1 MIPDENS
8 IFCTRKKECFGLN
21 THSCWILFLTMKIL
35 FVHYDDL
42 VLAKMAFSSGSK
54 GPYIGCGEKKRLDR
68 DAFLMYDNN
77 VILL

>member
-1 MIPDENS
+1 
-8 IFCTRKKECFGLN
+8 
-21 THSCWILFLTMKIL
+21 MKIL